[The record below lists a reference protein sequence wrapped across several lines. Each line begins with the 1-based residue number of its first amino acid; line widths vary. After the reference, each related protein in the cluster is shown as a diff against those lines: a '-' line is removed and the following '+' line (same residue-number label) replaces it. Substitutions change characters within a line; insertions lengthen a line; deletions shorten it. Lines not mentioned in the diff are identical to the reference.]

1 MTIEEIVTGFLEQKK
16 NEVRTAYEAKGRS
29 ASGEAGKSLTVNVSE
44 QPNKIVGSITGSHYW
59 YYIEHGR
66 RPGKRPPIESIEKW
80 IDDRRL
86 SLDGITKQSLAFLIA
101 RKIGREGTKG
111 TPILE
116 SVFTPQSLQELGRS
130 NGSAYLS
137 NVKSDIVKKFQ

>member
-1 MTIEEIVTGFLEQKK
+1 MTLNEIVTDFLEQKK
-16 NEVRTAYEAKGRS
+16 NEVRAAYIAKDRS
-29 ASGEAGKSLTVNVSE
+29 ASGAAGQSLTVKVSE
-44 QPNKIVGSITGSHYW
+44 QPNKITGSLVGAHYW
-59 YYIEHGR
+59 YYIENGR
-66 RPGKRPPIESIEKW
+66 KPGKRPPIALIEKW

-86 SLDGITKQSLAFLIA
+86 SLDGISKRSLAFLIA

-130 NGSAYLS
+130 IGSAYLS

>member
-1 MTIEEIVTGFLEQKK
+1 MTIEEIVTAYLEQKK

-29 ASGEAGKSLTVNVSE
+29 ASGAAGQSLTVNVSE
-44 QPNKIVGSITGSHYW
+44 QPNKITGSITGSHYW

-66 RPGKRPPIESIEKW
+66 RPGKRPPIASIEKW

-86 SLDGITKQSLAFLIA
+86 TLDGITKRSLAFLIA
-101 RKIGREGTKG
+101 RKIGNEGTKG

-116 SVFTPQSLQELGRS
+116 SVFTPQSLQELGS
-130 NGSAYLS
+130 LIGSAYLS
-137 NVKSDIVKKFQ
+137 NIKSDILKKFK